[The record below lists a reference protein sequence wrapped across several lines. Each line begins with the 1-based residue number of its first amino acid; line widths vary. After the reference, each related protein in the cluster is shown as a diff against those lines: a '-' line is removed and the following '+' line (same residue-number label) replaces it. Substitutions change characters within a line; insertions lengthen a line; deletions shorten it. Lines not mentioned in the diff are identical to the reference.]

1 MTINYNLIMHFKLFL
16 ISSLISIGVGQSFF
30 NKTLGYELTENSP
43 RAMGLGYTA
52 SLSSIDSYSLIANP
66 ANLINPNN
74 WKTKK

>member
-1 MTINYNLIMHFKLFL
+1 MHFKLFL

-43 RAMGLGYTA
+43 RAMGLGYTT

-66 ANLINPNN
+66 ANLINPN
-74 WKTKK
+74 KSI